1 VVDIAQRI
9 GNCQTNCCPVLGL
22 GRCVLRK
29 ERRLRNEPNVG
40 IEGFLRNELARAGAA
55 NLVYL
60 RYEPNWNSPGRLC
73 QTKPIMRQ
81 WVRLDETNFVSIFE
95 GRPIRTLAQLR
106 GSGRNALLGTVLVAN
121 SDRSSVRTL
130 GAKHYGFRVLH
141 IYPHDQSAFTQGLEY
156 RGGFLYEGT
165 GLPGRSTLRKEK
177 LETGE
182 ILEAVNVAPELFGEG
197 ITVINRHVLQLTW
210 QSHLGF
216 VYDEASFRKLRTCGK
231 IRTTFLSWSA
241 TELAPARVRL
251 SRRPSNSRVALP
263 QRERMSTDER
273 ARDRCRGDPQN
284 GGSSLPGWNGASRR
298 S

>member
-1 VVDIAQRI
+1 MVDIAQRI
-9 GNCQTNCCPVLGL
+9 GKCQTNCCPVLGL

-81 WVRLDETNFVSIFE
+81 WVRLDETNLLRSARADQFGPWRNCAV
-95 GRPIRTLAQLR
+95 LAAI
-106 GSGRNALLGTVLVAN
+106 ALLGTVLVAN

-156 RGGFLYEGT
+156 RGEFLYEGT
-165 GLPGRSTLRKEK
+165 GLPGRSTLARRNWRPARSWK
-177 LETGE
+177 
-182 ILEAVNVAPELFGEG
+182 
-197 ITVINRHVLQLTW
+197 QLTLLRN
-210 QSHLGF
+210 SS
-216 VYDEASFRKLRTCGK
+216 EKAS
-231 IRTTFLSWSA
+231 
-241 TELAPARVRL
+241 P
-251 SRRPSNSRVALP
+251 
-263 QRERMSTDER
+263 
-273 ARDRCRGDPQN
+273 
-284 GGSSLPGWNGASRR
+284 
-298 S
+298 